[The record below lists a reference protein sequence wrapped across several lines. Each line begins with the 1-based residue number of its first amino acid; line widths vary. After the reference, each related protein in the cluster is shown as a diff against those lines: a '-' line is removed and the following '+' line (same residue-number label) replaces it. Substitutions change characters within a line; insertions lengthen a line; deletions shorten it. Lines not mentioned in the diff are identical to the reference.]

1 MRILGLITA
10 RGGSKEIPGKNI
22 KPLHG
27 KPLLGY
33 VAGDGLNSSTLSK
46 FIISTD
52 DQKIA
57 DVARDFGVEVPFL
70 RPKELAADDTPSID
84 VLRHALRYF
93 DEEGDHYDAVCL
105 LQPTSPYKPE
115 GFIDKCVHKFMES
128 EADCLISVLPVPH
141 QFSPYWT
148 FKPNDEGFLNFAAG
162 DVRINRRQDLPETY
176 YRDGSVYVVR
186 RDIILNH
193 SSLLSGRI
201 SYMVSN
207 MDYYCNLDTMDDWRH
222 AESNSVPKG

>member
-10 RGGSKEIPGKNI
+10 RGGSKGIPGKNI

-115 GFIDKCVHKFMES
+115 GFIDRCVH
-128 EADCLISVLPVPH
+128 
-141 QFSPYWT
+141 
-148 FKPNDEGFLNFAAG
+148 
-162 DVRINRRQDLPETY
+162 
-176 YRDGSVYVVR
+176 
-186 RDIILNH
+186 
-193 SSLLSGRI
+193 
-201 SYMVSN
+201 
-207 MDYYCNLDTMDDWRH
+207 
-222 AESNSVPKG
+222 